1 MKKDTVVDLAGRETI
16 ADPLTEMQRTGAR
29 ELIEKAVEIELQELL
44 EEHCERRT
52 EDGRAG
58 VVRSGYLPE
67 RELQTGVGPVTIR
80 IPKVRAKTGE
90 PVTFRSA
97 LVPPYVRKTRALEA
111 ALPWLYLKGVS
122 NGEMGEALKVLV
134 AADLRAIYAA
144 PTREEAGEALE
155 RFAEKW
161 DGRYPA
167 ISPSWWADWERL
179 TVFFDYPPEIRK
191 VIYTTNAIESLN
203 YSLRK
208 VLKYRGA
215 FPSDESILKVLYLGM
230 QNVAKKWSMPIR
242 DWKAALNQF
251 VILFGDRVPD

>member
-1 MKKDTVVDLAGRETI
+1 LKYVIWVDRKEV
-16 ADPLTEMQRTGAR
+16 
-29 ELIEKAVEIELQELL
+29 AV
-44 EEHCERRT
+44 
-52 EDGRAG
+52 
-58 VVRSGYLPE
+58 
-67 RELQTGVGPVTIR
+67 
-80 IPKVRAKTGE
+80 
-90 PVTFRSA
+90 
-97 LVPPYVRKTRALEA
+97 
-111 ALPWLYLKGVS
+111 
-122 NGEMGEALKVLV
+122 
-134 AADLRAIYAA
+134 DLRAIYAA
-144 PTREEAGEALE
+144 PTREEAHEGLE
-155 RFAEKW
+155 RFGEKW

-167 ISPSWWADWERL
+167 ISPSWRADWERL

-208 VLKYRGA
+208 VLKNRGA